1 MKEEE
6 EEEIDSEDETI
17 TVGGVA
23 GKRRLKKKGRLMV
36 RCYKAGMTKA
46 MLARAFGVTLPAI
59 LYHLRKFK
67 VHEDSD
73 YTKKKRKFDVQ
84 STLSNLTSD
93 NIIGE

>member
-1 MKEEE
+1 MKEE
-6 EEEIDSEDETI
+6 EEEIDSEE
-17 TVGGVA
+17 GVADTTSLA

-73 YTKKKRKFDVQ
+73 YTKKKRKFDEQ
-84 STLSNLTSD
+84 STISNLTSD